1 MTYPS
6 SGTRVRAHAAGVGP
20 RAGPARS
27 SRWRLF
33 HEQARALR
41 TGTRWVAPLLVRRY
55 PQTVAVP
62 ALGPVGSTDL
72 KVRTTFRLRPQA
84 HGAALQRVQEDRAHT
99 EAELS
104 AVRSEA
110 DPRFVRLR
118 QEAEGLRRLEEALVA
133 RRTRLWDVLVC
144 CEGRGNGPKQAVE
157 EIAPLRESLVHQG
170 FRFHTTS
177 YRAREAL
184 RAARLGGAV
193 SPDLFHAL
201 PEEGVAALL
210 PLWEDR
216 LEEPRGALV
225 GLHAHHGT
233 PLFMDR
239 FRHPSHSSA
248 IFGETGSGK
257 SYASAL
263 GWMRARWFHPDLSV
277 FVLDPLGGL
286 AEVVRSLGG
295 QVVRVGDGAL
305 ALNPLDPAT
314 TGGDLRLKATQVGV
328 MFRALFPSLS
338 DEEVALL
345 DTTLSKL
352 YAERARD
359 PGSPKLRAPEARGGG
374 CGFEAPRLSELFERI
389 GSAEPRPQRLLTLL
403 ERATQGSLRGLDRPT
418 NLDLTSPWL
427 GFDLSAVSSEELP
440 FFLTLLL
447 DLIYGEMRRRGGPKL
462 VVLDEAHYLT
472 RFPSTAQ
479 FLDHLV
485 RHARHFESGVEL
497 LSQDPSDF
505 LREEGG
511 RAVLNNL
518 DSVLLLRLKDGGE
531 AVAPLLG
538 LDDGEMAFL
547 RRAALPARS
556 GYSEGLLR
564 LRELHLPLAVV
575 SSTEEDRLLREAFAR
590 ERAGAMRGAQG
601 TDP

>member
-1 MTYPS
+1 MLRI
-6 SGTRVRAHAAGVGP
+6 GTH
-20 RAGPARS
+20 
-27 SRWRLF
+27 
-33 HEQARALR
+33 
-41 TGTRWVAPLLVRRY
+41 WVAPLLVRRY
-55 PQTVAVP
+55 PQAVPVP

-72 KVRTTFRLRPQA
+72 RVRTTIRLRPQT

-118 QEAEGLRRLEEALVA
+118 QEAEGLRRLEEELVA
-133 RRTRLWDVLVC
+133 RRTRLWDVLVS
-144 CEGRGNGPKQAVE
+144 CEGRGNGPAE
-157 EIAPLRESLVHQG
+157 AAAEIAPLRESLAHQG

-184 RAARLGGAV
+184 RSARLGGDV

-216 LEEPRGALV
+216 LEEPRGTLV

-239 FRHPSHSSA
+239 YRHPSHSSA

-263 GWMRARWFHPDLSV
+263 GWMRARWFHQDLSV

-352 YAERARD
+352 YVERARD
-359 PGSPKLRAPEARGGG
+359 PVGPKSPKPADPKGRDGGR
-374 CGFEAPRLSELFERI
+374 GFEAPRLSDLLDRVR
-389 GSAEPRPQRLLTLL
+389 SAEPRPQRLLTLL

-418 NLDLTSPWL
+418 NLDLSSPLL
-427 GFDLSAVSSEELP
+427 GFDLSSVSSEELP

-472 RFPSTAQ
+472 RCPSTAR

-538 LDDGEMAFL
+538 LDDSEMAFL

-564 LRELHLPLAVV
+564 LGELHLPLAVV
-575 SSTEEDRLLREAFAR
+575 SSAEEDRLLRAAFSR
-590 ERAGAMRGAQG
+590 ERAGSMRGTKG
-601 TDP
+601 PEP